1 MVNKPVLQ
9 CAALHFSLVLQG
21 TQMRLYVQE
30 AAVSEAS

>member
-9 CAALHFSLVLQG
+9 CAALHFPLVLRG
-21 TQMRLYVQE
+21 IQMRLYVQE